1 MLAFFSP
8 PVIFRICGS
17 GCLKSFSGVWIHRYS
32 VSHAQFTLY
41 RQKQRLSRL
50 FMQYL
55 QEFYALF
62 LCIFF
67 KENILM
73 FCIFLRVVAD
83 KIWHRLFIIHD
94 QIFSPIYIISIFH
107 YKRCIPQL
115 LFVFTASILPY
126 YTPKIHENLAGFAGL
141 FLLKVI
147 LYRVS
152 N

>member
-32 VSHAQFTLY
+32 VSARTIHIISAETASV
-41 RQKQRLSRL
+41 KA
-50 FMQYL
+50 
-55 QEFYALF
+55 FYAVFTGILCTF

-94 QIFSPIYIISIFH
+94 QNFSPIYIISIFH

-115 LFVFTASILPY
+115 LFVFTASI

>member
-1 MLAFFSP
+1 M
-8 PVIFRICGS
+8 CGYIDI
-17 GCLKSFSGVWIHRYS
+17 VYR
-32 VSHAQFTLY
+32 HAQFTLY